1 MVEFRLRST
10 QTTSAMQ
17 PAQSQSCEPRS
28 KILEKPKSN
37 KCSQV
42 TELENKLI
50 SNNKELHAAQDLNQ
64 ALQHEYKETMAQ
76 KEDQVYR
83 PSWNYHHQ
91 LSCCCC
97 VQEERIATLEKRY
110 LNSQREATQLHDL
123 NERVE
128 QEMKNK
134 DEQICLYQEKIKAVN
149 EKLDI
154 SEQKLIE

>member
-1 MVEFRLRST
+1 
-10 QTTSAMQ
+10 
-17 PAQSQSCEPRS
+17 
-28 KILEKPKSN
+28 
-37 KCSQV
+37 
-42 TELENKLI
+42 
-50 SNNKELHAAQDLNQ
+50 
-64 ALQHEYKETMAQ
+64 MAQ
-76 KEDQVYR
+76 KEDQVLIHFHFISYC
-83 PSWNYHHQ
+83 HHF
-91 LSCCCC
+91 
-97 VQEERIATLEKRY
+97 QEERIATLEKRY